1 MIRWRF
7 LLTRVILVVAI
18 LMILG
23 LGLGPMANYMTIA
36 GLEATTGAKAEIGS
50 ARVGLFP
57 PTIHYANVRVADPR
71 DGKEMRDA
79 FAADSVDLI
88 IDGDAF
94 LRRRWVVRQGKIS
107 GLQIGSQR
115 ETSGHYEREDD
126 VAEDAGGPSM
136 IESLLSKATDGLG
149 DKIEAIGENL
159 ETVKTGEDI
168 RREWKTK
175 YETLVRRARDL
186 EQRVKTIRDAAKGI
200 DNPLRDWPQLER
212 TLAEA
217 RTARE
222 ELLRVRA
229 DMDAMPDKMRADLA
243 RLETARQADL
253 AKVDQFVP
261 GDLSESKNFGVD
273 LISGEIRRSLAQLRG
288 YLDSGRTLAN
298 YTVVA
303 PDSER
308 IRGEDFDFLGRNRRP
323 EMLIRECHV
332 DGLMRA
338 DGKTYTLTGVVENM
352 TPHPERLETP
362 TRARLLLEGPETV
375 QVDYIRDRRDGDS
388 LDCLTLHWPQMRVD
402 PMRLGDRKNAAVAIS
417 GGQREV
423 WVQLNS
429 QDDDIQGRLVSKQ
442 VGVRMHLDV
451 NGDAARSAA
460 VVSMNQ
466 SLANVDSIEV
476 DAAFSGDWNDIDLEL
491 NTNLGKVFND
501 AARDAIA
508 KQLEVSKA
516 KLAAKVENAHREQT
530 LQLREWMSKQHTEA
544 QGLLAAAD
552 RSIEEMSQKVLSE
565 VGDADSY
572 LGKLRT
578 SFGKSL
584 R

>member
-18 LMILG
+18 MMILA
-23 LGLGPMANYMTIA
+23 LGLGPMATYVTIA
-36 GLEATTGAKAEIGS
+36 GLETTTGAKAEIGS
-50 ARVGLFP
+50 AKVGLFP
-57 PTIHYANVRVADPR
+57 PSIHYADVRVADPR
-71 DGKEMRDA
+71 DGKEFRDA
-79 FAADSVDLI
+79 FVADSVDLT

-94 LRRRWVVRQGKIS
+94 LRRRWVIRQGKIT

-115 ETSGHYEREDD
+115 DSSGQYDREVDSAD
-126 VAEDAGGPSM
+126 EPDSPSM
-136 IESLLSKATDGLG
+136 ISKMLTQFTSGLSDQA
-149 DKIEAIGENL
+149 EAIGEDL
-159 ETVKTGEDI
+159 ETVKTGEEI
-168 RREWKTK
+168 RVRWKEE
-175 YETLVRRARDL
+175 YADLLQQARDL

-200 DNPLRDWPQLER
+200 DNPLRDWPELER

-217 RTARE
+217 RSARE

-229 DMDAMPDKMRADLA
+229 KLDALPDEMQADLA
-243 RLETARQADL
+243 RLEEARKADL
-253 AKVDQFVP
+253 AKVDAYVP

-273 LISGEIRRSLAQLRG
+273 LIAAEIRRSLAQLRG
-288 YLDSGRTLAN
+288 YLDNGRTLAN

-308 IRGEDFDFLGRNRRP
+308 IRGEDFDFLGQRRQP

-338 DGKTYTLTGVVENM
+338 DGKTYALTGVVENM
-352 TPHPERLETP
+352 TPQPELLQTP

-375 QVDYIRDRRDGDS
+375 QVDYVRDRREGDT
-388 LDCLTLHWPQMRVD
+388 LDRLTLHWPQMLVD
-402 PMRLGDRKNAAVAIS
+402 PVRLGDGSDVAVAIS

-429 QDDDIQGRLVSKQ
+429 HGDDVQGRLVSKQ
-442 VGVRMHLDV
+442 VGVNMHIAVD
-451 NGDAARSAA
+451 GDAANSAA

-466 SLANVDSIEV
+466 SLANVNTIEV
-476 DAAFSGDWNDIDLEL
+476 DAAFTGNWKELDLDL
-491 NTNLGKVFND
+491 NTNLGNAFSD
-501 AARDAIA
+501 AAKGAIA

-516 KLAAKVENAHREQT
+516 KLAAKVEAVHREQM
-530 LQLREWMSKQHTEA
+530 LSMREWMSKQQTEA
-544 QGLLAAAD
+544 QTLLASAD
-552 RSIEEMSQKVLSE
+552 RSIEEMSQKVLAE